1 MHAPGAIAIALILAG
16 CADLEVPRGGAE
28 AEADAKSK
36 TLALTAATR
45 LERVTAIRDVSAGM
59 GVSNAV
65 LLAGV
70 AESETNM
77 AHCWSEATW
86 ACQGP
91 DSPSCGGGPVI
102 AGAAD
107 GPCSLRQGGLGM
119 FQFDA
124 GTYEQTL
131 ARDGED
137 ILLLEGNIAK
147 GVEFVLSRITEEIP
161 GAGEWEAALAW
172 INSVPIEAGAPLM
185 EQWASMIVCRY
196 NGCCSG
202 AAVCLERRRKYRDNA
217 IQIYSEYGPEFWGA
231 AGRCDPVPPEGRI
244 LDERD
249 GCYVAGGDPKF
260 WRREARGYG
269 GDLEWTMTT
278 DLEREANY
286 AIWRFDIAEAGRYE
300 VQVHLDAGEFGK
312 SRQARY
318 LVQHAGSSDE
328 ILIDQSDESG
338 FASLG
343 EFDFSAGGDQH
354 LLLGDNTGEP
364 SGEQISLLYDAVQ
377 IVPAGASDDVDG
389 HLFGGCTAAGSS
401 GAPLGPLSPLAP
413 FAPVALAL
421 LFARRG
427 RRVPAVNYPG

>member
-1 MHAPGAIAIALILAG
+1 MQRGVRSSAVITAAFLLAG
-16 CADLEVPRGGAE
+16 CQDMDGGGELQPKSIRRALSAE
-28 AEADAKSK
+28 
-36 TLALTAATR
+36 TR

-59 GVSNAV
+59 GLSNAV
-65 LLAGV
+65 LLAGI

-91 DSPSCGGGPVI
+91 ASPSCDGGPVI

-107 GPCSLRQGGLGM
+107 GPCSLEQGGLGM

-124 GTYEQTL
+124 GTYAQTL

-161 GAGEWEAALAW
+161 GAGEWQAALDW
-172 INSVPIEAGAPLM
+172 INSIPIEAGAPLM

-202 AAVCLERRRKYRDNA
+202 ASVCVERRRKYRDNA
-217 IQIYSEYGPEFWGA
+217 IDIYHEYGPDFWGA
-231 AGRCDPVPPEGRI
+231 AGRCDPIPPEGRV

-249 GCYVAGGDPKF
+249 GCYLAGGDPKY
-260 WRREARGYG
+260 WRREARGYD

-278 DLEREANY
+278 DLDREANY
-286 AIWRFDIAEAGRYE
+286 AIWRIDIAEPGRYD
-300 VQVHLDAGEFGK
+300 VQVYLDGGEFGR

-318 LVQHAGSSDE
+318 VLQHAGARDE
-328 ILIDQSDESG
+328 IVIDQSAAGEG
-338 FASLG
+338 FVSLG
-343 EFDFSAGGDQH
+343 EFDFAAGGDQH
-354 LLLGDNTGEP
+354 LMLGDNTGEP
-364 SGEQISLLYDAVQ
+364 GADQVSLLYDAVQ
-377 IVPAGASDDVDG
+377 ILPAGTDPDDPSG
-389 HLFGGCTAAGSS
+389 ELSGGCRATGSPAG
-401 GAPLGPLSPLAP
+401 PLAP
-413 FAPVALAL
+413 LLLAAL
-421 LFARRG
+421 LLVPRRARR
-427 RRVPAVNYPG
+427 RPVPR